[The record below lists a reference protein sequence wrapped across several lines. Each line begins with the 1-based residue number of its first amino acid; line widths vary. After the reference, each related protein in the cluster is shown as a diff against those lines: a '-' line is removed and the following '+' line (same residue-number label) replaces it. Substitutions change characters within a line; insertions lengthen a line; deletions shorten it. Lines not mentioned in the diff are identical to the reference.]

1 MRITQAQKI
10 EAIAQ
15 LKKHIEPSTEIV
27 VIMHSVSRSGM
38 QRKLSAY
45 VVGEDKR
52 LVWLNGYIATAG
64 IASLDKN
71 QKIIANGCGMDML
84 FDLAH
89 SVKCA
94 LFGFEV
100 AGKNQQYYSIY

>member
-1 MRITQAQKI
+1 MKNKNLKN

-15 LKKHIEPSTEIV
+15 LQKYIAADSEIIV
-27 VIMHSVSRSGM
+27 VMHSVSKSGM

-45 VVGEDKR
+45 VVGEDKK
-52 LVWLNGYIATAG
+52 LVWLNGYIAKAG
-64 IASLDKN
+64 IFKLDKN
-71 QKIIANGCGMDML
+71 QKIISNGCGMDML
-84 FDLAH
+84 FDFAY